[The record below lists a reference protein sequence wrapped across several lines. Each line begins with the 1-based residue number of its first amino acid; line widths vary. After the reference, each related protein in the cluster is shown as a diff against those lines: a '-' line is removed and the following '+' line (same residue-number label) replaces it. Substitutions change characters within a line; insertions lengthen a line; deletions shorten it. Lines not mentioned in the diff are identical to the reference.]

1 MQKSIQKNLIGLIKL
16 SVCAYFFSGLFFGS
30 VAMAECSRA
39 DVDYYLS
46 KGFTQAQVTALC
58 GGASD
63 DRQYQS
69 RGERETEKQ
78 NSRIQI
84 EQSREDIILVKTAI
98 AAWDIE
104 LTPEKLAY
112 TRKICV
118 SVGQGMNIGGRTK
131 ACPDV
136 RFEVFFKGLEVFPF
150 RRKYFFI
157 GQREIEVKG
166 RVRRKLLNPFSEYA
180 EVQRRTLIKA
190 YKAQVRKGGTHIP
203 VRVDGPLSRV
213 EELLRNYIA
222 RAS

>member
-46 KGFTQAQVTALC
+46 KGFTQTQVTALC

-69 RGERETEKQ
+69 RDEKETEKQ
-78 NSRIQI
+78 NRRTQI
-84 EQSREDIILVKTAI
+84 EQSREDVILVKTAI

-118 SVGQGMNIGGRTK
+118 SVGQSKEVTGRTK

-136 RFEVFFKGLEVFPF
+136 RFEVFFKGLEMFPF
-150 RRKYFFI
+150 RRKYFVV

-166 RVRRKLLNPFSEYA
+166 
-180 EVQRRTLIKA
+180 
-190 YKAQVRKGGTHIP
+190 
-203 VRVDGPLSRV
+203 
-213 EELLRNYIA
+213 
-222 RAS
+222 